1 MSSLATWDVRRVS
14 SVASPLGTV
23 LVVST
28 RSCIVKQRAVV
39 MMVSTRSCMLNI
51 VRWGWWTS
59 TLLSSALY

>member
-1 MSSLATWDVRRVS
+1 MSSLVTWDVRKVS

-23 LVVST
+23 LV
-28 RSCIVKQRAVV
+28 
-39 MMVSTRSCMLNI
+39 VSTRSCMLNI